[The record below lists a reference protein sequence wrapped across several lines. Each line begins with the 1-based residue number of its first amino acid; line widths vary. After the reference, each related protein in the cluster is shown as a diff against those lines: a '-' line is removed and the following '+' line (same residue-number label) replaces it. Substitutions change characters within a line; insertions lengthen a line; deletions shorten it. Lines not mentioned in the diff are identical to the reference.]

1 MSARINK
8 TPRAAAREA
17 VVSQK
22 SHKRTAKTSLFLLAN
37 ISGMEKERRACTAT
51 HTQPAAKAGNKRG
64 KVMAKS
70 YTPHR
75 IAFYVGIIAVWQAV
89 ALSGLWPENIFPSPF
104 EVAEDLAYSAAD
116 GSLFY
121 GIASSM
127 WRLIV
132 GLTIAITGGVI
143 FGIFMARVEVVNQT
157 IGSLVLGLQSIPSV
171 AWVPLGIL
179 WFGLTDAGI
188 IFVTAIGAIFAVT
201 INTYTGVKNINPHF
215 VEAARNMGAKGTQL
229 VTNVL
234 IPAAFPYMI
243 SGFKQGWAFAWR
255 GVIGAELLFSFLG
268 LGFLLNVGRQLND
281 VSQVIAIM
289 LVIMIIGVVID
300 GVIFKRL
307 DDKVMSRWGL
317 R

>member
-1 MSARINK
+1 MKKNIFLK
-8 TPRAAAREA
+8 KITFYLII
-17 VVSQK
+17 VV
-22 SHKRTAKTSLFLLAN
+22 
-37 ISGMEKERRACTAT
+37 
-51 HTQPAAKAGNKRG
+51 
-64 KVMAKS
+64 
-70 YTPHR
+70 
-75 IAFYVGIIAVWQAV
+75 VWQLV
-89 ALSGLWPENIFPSPF
+89 SMSNVWPNNIFPSPY
-104 EVAEDLAYSAAD
+104 EVGEDLVYTAAD
-116 GSLFY
+116 GSLFF
-121 GIASSM
+121 GIGTSVL
-127 WRLIV
+127 RLLV
-132 GLTIAITGGVI
+132 GLAIAIGGGVVL
-143 FGIFMARVEVVNQT
+143 GIFMARVEIVNQT

-229 VTNVL
+229 VTAVL

-243 SGFKQGWAFAWR
+243 TGFKQGWAFAWR

-307 DDKVMSRWGL
+307 EDKVMSRWGL

>member
-1 MSARINK
+1 MITMK
-8 TPRAAAREA
+8 
-17 VVSQK
+17 K
-22 SHKRTAKTSLFLLAN
+22 N
-37 ISGMEKERRACTAT
+37 ILIK
-51 HTQPAAKAGNKRG
+51 KI
-64 KVMAKS
+64 V
-70 YTPHR
+70 
-75 IAFYVGIIAVWQAV
+75 FYIIIVAIWQLISMTNVW
-89 ALSGLWPENIFPSPF
+89 PNNIFPSPY
-104 EVAEDLAYSAAD
+104 EVGEDLVYTAAD
-116 GSLFY
+116 GSLFF
-121 GIASSM
+121 GIGTSIL
-127 WRLIV
+127 RLLV
-132 GLTIAITGGVI
+132 GLAIAIGGGVLL
-143 FGIFMARVEVVNQT
+143 GIFMARVEIVNQT

-179 WFGLTDAGI
+179 WFGLTDSGI

-229 VTNVL
+229 VTSVL

-243 SGFKQGWAFAWR
+243 TGFKQGWAFAWR

-307 DDKVMSRWGL
+307 EDKVMSRWGL